1 MGELIRSDFL
11 MIFGAEKSNLKKITY
26 RGGLGPI
33 VLNPFLDFLCNFG
46 FKNIGL
52 TPGTGSGFFHS
63 SQDVVTDAIN
73 RNNYRRND
81 TFARKVICVSKST
94 LVVANVANTVGK
106 ITYIYIHNYL
116 YLLILKISMYIHTMA
131 I

>member
-1 MGELIRSDFL
+1 M
-11 MIFGAEKSNLKKITY
+11 
-26 RGGLGPI
+26 I
-33 VLNPFLDFLCNFG
+33 VLNPFLDSLCNFG

-52 TPGTGSGFFHS
+52 TPGTGSRCFQS

-73 RNNYRRND
+73 RNTYRRND

-116 YLLILKISMYIHTMA
+116 YLLILKISRYVPWLFLKKIITK
-131 I
+131 